1 MKRDDQEILKEVQ
14 KNSRMAIKAIDTIM
28 DKVSNDEEWKAYYEC
43 IKAVNMKNANFSV
56 VYLRLQMNFIGPNL
70 KE

>member
-1 MKRDDQEILKEVQ
+1 
-14 KNSRMAIKAIDTIM
+14 M

-56 VYLRLQMNFIGPNL
+56 VYLRLQMKFIGPNL